1 MVLDGALWKRF
12 YLKRWP
18 TENEDQLDPFT
29 IHPSQTSPLA
39 VPFPFQSSLFGF
51 VSLNLF
57 SFFQSWRD
65 SLAIGSGS
73 IGIES
78 N

>member
-39 VPFPFQSSLFGF
+39 VPFYFPLAS
-51 VSLNLF
+51 VSFKTF
-57 SFFQSWRD
+57 SFFQKAGGIHSRLVRVL
-65 SLAIGSGS
+65 LA
-73 IGIES
+73 
-78 N
+78 